1 MPELLQLVEEALDKV
16 TLAVDRLF
24 PAILL
29 LAARPV
35 GNVGNGA
42 LTSNAGAHA
51 VCIVTF
57 VRDDGRAGFKPLEQ
71 SFGRRDVVVVAGRDQ
86 EADRPAFGIDARVDF
101 RREPAPASTDT
112 TNSTLF
118 FTPEACW

>member
-1 MPELLQLVEEALDKV
+1 MPELLQLVEEALDEIA
-16 TLAVDRLF
+16 LAVDRLF
-24 PAILL
+24 PAVFL
-29 LAARPV
+29 LAIGPV
-35 GNVGNGA
+35 RDVGDCA
-42 LTSNAGAHA
+42 LLADAGAHA
-51 VCIVTF
+51 VGVVAF